1 MAKYLREKSP
11 NFKFSLHDA
20 KIIDID
26 YDYGENRL
34 IFKTQSGFI
43 DIERNEMVEGEIILE
58 GVSLDDSYVYI
69 MEYKNVLTGNVGS
82 FVGEKMYLSDF
93 VGAFDSKFGS
103 FDVMSEYDSYMTYML
118 SGFLKRGNE
127 ELEANIEIFYNGDFI
142 YNVRW

>member
-1 MAKYLREKSP
+1 MAKYLREKPS

-43 DIERNEMVEGEIILE
+43 DIERNEMVDGEIILE
-58 GVSLDDSYVYI
+58 GVSWDDSYVYI

-82 FVGEKMYLSDF
+82 FVGEKMYLSNF
-93 VGAFDSKFGS
+93 VDAFYSKFGS

-118 SGFLKRGNE
+118 SGFLKRGSE

-142 YNVRW
+142 YNVRG

>member
-1 MAKYLREKSP
+1 MAKFLREKSP
-11 NFKFSLHDA
+11 DFKFSLHDA

-43 DIERNEMVEGEIILE
+43 DIERNEMVDGEIILE
-58 GVSLDDSYVYI
+58 GVSWDDSYVYI
-69 MEYKNVLTGNVGS
+69 MEYKNVLTDNVGS
-82 FVGEKMYLSDF
+82 FVGEKMYLGDF
-93 VGAFDSKFGS
+93 VSEFDSKFGS
-103 FDVMSEYDSYMTYML
+103 FDVMSEYDSYMTYVV

-142 YNVRW
+142 YNVGG

>member
-58 GVSLDDSYVYI
+58 GVSWDDSYVYI

-82 FVGEKMYLSDF
+82 FIGEKMYLGDF

-103 FDVMSEYDSYMTYML
+103 FDVLDEYDSYMTYML

-142 YNVRW
+142 YNLKE

>member
-1 MAKYLREKSP
+1 MAKFLREKPS

-34 IFKTQSGFI
+34 TFKTQSGFI
-43 DIERNEMVEGEIILE
+43 DIERNEMVDGEIILE
-58 GVSLDDSYVYI
+58 GVSWDDSYVYI

-82 FVGEKMYLSDF
+82 FVGEKMYLGDF

-103 FDVMSEYDSYMTYML
+103 FDVMGEYDSYITYML
-118 SGFLKRGNE
+118 SGFLKRGSE

-142 YNVRW
+142 YNVRG

>member
-20 KIIDID
+20 KIIDIE

-43 DIERNEMVEGEIILE
+43 DVERNEIVEGEIILE
-58 GVSLDDSYVYI
+58 GVSWDDSYVYI

-82 FVGEKMYLSDF
+82 FIGEKMYLGDF

-103 FDVMSEYDSYMTYML
+103 FDVLDEYDSYMTYML

-142 YNVRW
+142 YNVKE

>member
-20 KIIDID
+20 KIIDIE

-34 IFKTQSGFI
+34 IFKIQSGFI
-43 DIERNEMVEGEIILE
+43 DVERNEIVEGEIILE
-58 GVSLDDSYVYI
+58 GVSWDDSYVYI

-82 FVGEKMYLSDF
+82 FIGEKMYLGDF

-127 ELEANIEIFYNGDFI
+127 ELEANIEIFYKGDII
-142 YNVRW
+142 YNVRG

>member
-1 MAKYLREKSP
+1 MAKFLREKPS

-43 DIERNEMVEGEIILE
+43 DIERNEMVDGEIILE
-58 GVSLDDSYVYI
+58 GVSWEDSYVYI

-82 FVGEKMYLSDF
+82 FIGEKMYLSNF
-93 VGAFDSKFGS
+93 VDAFYSKFGS

-118 SGFLKRGNE
+118 SGFLKRGSE

-142 YNVRW
+142 YNVRG

>member
-20 KIIDID
+20 KIIDIE

-43 DIERNEMVEGEIILE
+43 DVERNEIVEGEIILE
-58 GVSLDDSYVYI
+58 GVSWDDSYVYI

-82 FVGEKMYLSDF
+82 FIGEKMYIGDF

-103 FDVMSEYDSYMTYML
+103 FDVLDEYDSYMTYML

-127 ELEANIEIFYNGDFI
+127 DLEANIEIFYNGDFI
-142 YNVRW
+142 YNVKE

>member
-1 MAKYLREKSP
+1 MAKYLREKPS

-43 DIERNEMVEGEIILE
+43 DIERNEMVDGEIILE
-58 GVSLDDSYVYI
+58 GVSWDDSYVYI
-69 MEYKNVLTGNVGS
+69 MEYKNVLIGNVGS
-82 FVGEKMYLSDF
+82 FVGEKMYLGDF

-118 SGFLKRGNE
+118 SGFLKRGSE
-127 ELEANIEIFYNGDFI
+127 ELEANIEIFYNGDII
-142 YNVRW
+142 YNVRG

>member
-1 MAKYLREKSP
+1 MAKYLREKPS

-43 DIERNEMVEGEIILE
+43 DIERNEMVDGEIILE
-58 GVSLDDSYVYI
+58 GVSWDDSYVYI

-82 FVGEKMYLSDF
+82 FVGEKMYLSNF
-93 VGAFDSKFGS
+93 VDAFYSKFGS
-103 FDVMSEYDSYMTYML
+103 FDVMSEYDSYMTFML
-118 SGFLKRGNE
+118 SGFLKRGSE
-127 ELEANIEIFYNGDFI
+127 ELEANIEIFYNGDII
-142 YNVRW
+142 YNVKG

>member
-1 MAKYLREKSP
+1 MTKYLREKSP
-11 NFKFSLHDA
+11 DFKFGLHDA
-20 KIIDID
+20 KIIDIEF
-26 YDYGENRL
+26 DYGENRL

-58 GVSLDDSYVYI
+58 GVSWDDSYVYI

-82 FVGEKMYLSDF
+82 FVGEKMYLGNFID
-93 VGAFDSKFGS
+93 AFYSKFGS

-127 ELEANIEIFYNGDFI
+127 DLEANIEIFYNGDFI
-142 YNVRW
+142 YNVKE

>member
-1 MAKYLREKSP
+1 MAKYLREKPS

-43 DIERNEMVEGEIILE
+43 DIERNEMADGEIILE
-58 GVSLDDSYVYI
+58 GVSWDDSYVYI

-82 FVGEKMYLSDF
+82 FVGEKMYLSNF
-93 VGAFDSKFGS
+93 VDAFYSKFGS
-103 FDVMSEYDSYMTYML
+103 FDVMSEYDSYMTFML
-118 SGFLKRGNE
+118 SGFLKRGSE
-127 ELEANIEIFYNGDFI
+127 ELEANIEIFYNGDII
-142 YNVRW
+142 YNVRG

>member
-1 MAKYLREKSP
+1 MAKFLREKLP
-11 NFKFSLHDA
+11 DFKFSLHDA

-43 DIERNEMVEGEIILE
+43 DVERNEMVDGEIILE
-58 GVSLDDSYVYI
+58 GVFWDDSYVYI

-82 FVGEKMYLSDF
+82 FVGEKMYLSNF
-93 VGAFDSKFGS
+93 VDAFYSKFGS

-118 SGFLKRGNE
+118 SGFLKRGSE
-127 ELEANIEIFYNGDFI
+127 DLEANIEIFYNGDII
-142 YNVRW
+142 YNVRG

>member
-20 KIIDID
+20 KIIDIG

-43 DIERNEMVEGEIILE
+43 DVERNEMVEGEIILK
-58 GVSLDDSYVYI
+58 GVSWDDSYVYI

-82 FVGEKMYLSDF
+82 FVGEKMYLGNFID
-93 VGAFDSKFGS
+93 AFYSKFGS

-127 ELEANIEIFYNGDFI
+127 DLEANIEIFYNGDFI
-142 YNVRW
+142 YNVKE

>member
-1 MAKYLREKSP
+1 MAKFLREKPS

-43 DIERNEMVEGEIILE
+43 DIERNEMVDGEIILE
-58 GVSLDDSYVYI
+58 GVSWDDSYVYI

-82 FVGEKMYLSDF
+82 FVGEKMYLGDF

-103 FDVMSEYDSYMTYML
+103 FDVMSEYDSYMTFML
-118 SGFLKRGNE
+118 SGFLKRGSE
-127 ELEANIEIFYNGDFI
+127 ELEANIEIFYNGDVI
-142 YNVRW
+142 YNVRG